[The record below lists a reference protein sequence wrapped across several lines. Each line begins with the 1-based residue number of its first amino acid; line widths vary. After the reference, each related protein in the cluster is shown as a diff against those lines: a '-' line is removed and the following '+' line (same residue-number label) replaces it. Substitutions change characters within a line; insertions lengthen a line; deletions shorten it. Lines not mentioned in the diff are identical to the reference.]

1 MFSIVIHSTGR
12 EESAQLCV
20 YVGEDKVIIGHWSP
34 LVTDQWW
41 TIIDDDDGDDYDD
54 VDGDDGGG
62 NDKVVDLWGSSS
74 SSYTADTLT
83 NVFSR

>member
-1 MFSIVIHSTGR
+1 MLARTRWSLVTGH
-12 EESAQLCV
+12 
-20 YVGEDKVIIGHWSP
+20 D
-34 LVTDQWW
+34 VTDQKW
-41 TIIDDDDGDDYDD
+41 TIIDDDGDDYDD

>member
-1 MFSIVIHSTGR
+1 MLARTRWSLVTGH
-12 EESAQLCV
+12 
-20 YVGEDKVIIGHWSP
+20 D
-34 LVTDQWW
+34 VTDQKW
-41 TIIDDDDGDDYDD
+41 TIIDDDGDDYDD

-62 NDKVVDLWGSSS
+62 NNKVVDLWGSSS

>member
-1 MFSIVIHSTGR
+1 M
-12 EESAQLCV
+12 
-20 YVGEDKVIIGHWSP
+20 IIGHWSS
-34 LVTDQWW
+34 LVTDQKW
-41 TIIDDDDGDDYDD
+41 TIIDDDDGDNYDD

-62 NDKVVDLWGSSS
+62 NNKVVDLWGSYS